1 MEQDVAVAEVHMEE
15 FVEENAGM
23 AGVPRIRENLH
34 GDVLLAPDSDI
45 DGRSS
50 AASGI
55 DVLDRLTY
63 LEQRVQMQEDELQL
77 LKMTLANVLKRLNI
91 SEEHQAALSRKPS
104 ARAARPVSL
113 ALPVRPTTTSSTA
126 TLKKS
131 NTLPSTMGSRNYSS
145 SPSSKSTARSP
156 VSSVKDSPGSSG
168 STSRSRTAAAST
180 TSTCRRLP
188 EKKPKETGAT
198 LAGTRRVTHCKV
210 TMQIF
215 LSPQSKRTGSSELEV
230 STPVVITEAD
240 HTSPPPTKPMSLSDR
255 SRPIVHKISTFAL
268 PLQKIPRQNSYASL
282 VTPSYKS
289 PIKSPSQY
297 FQICY

>member
-145 SPSSKSTARSP
+145 SPSSKSP

-188 EKKPKETGAT
+188 EK
-198 LAGTRRVTHCKV
+198 RVTHCKV